1 MMGDGVGGE
10 EKWAKG
16 KKRDRENKKKR
27 RRGEERLLVGQQK
40 GGARGKHKDRAEK
53 KDGSRKQT
61 SNVGPGRQ
69 EETDTHEHAQYRR
82 LNSDR
87 PAKTKSDRPVVLSQP
102 GKESRLEKAVGVKK
116 EREKKERGS
125 SPPPPQLPSLRAA
138 GRTPLPALQEPLQ
151 HRAASQQQGSG
162 GGGGGLEEVKDEH
175 GRASDRHVVAEVQDK
190 HKKNKSL
197 EEEGEEEVEEDIEEE
212 VSVSSSSVS
221 DVGTPSTS
229 TPMKLVRPPHT
240 SGSSGQQPAPP
251 PPLSSSLS
259 VIAEPPS
266 DIVQGRGGGEGGGG
280 GGGRGERGG
289 GVGVSRVGSGG
300 FVVIE
305 GGGEGV
311 VGRGSG
317 EEGDGDSVSVTM
329 TEMSGE
335 EDDTMFGDTIPQQ
348 TTGNYC
354 DLISIAGSYAAC
366 IQSCTY
372 TYMYIRCVPNCT
384 FQTFK
389 NVFSSIC
396 LPSVKNLYSFSLS
409 PICVV
414 MGGNGEPRVC
424 LVTASAR

>member
-1 MMGDGVGGE
+1 MMGDGMGGE
-10 EKWAKG
+10 GKRVKG
-16 KKRDRENKKKR
+16 KKRDRENKKERSKKER

-40 GGARGKHKDRAEK
+40 GGARGKHKDRVEK
-53 KDGSRKQT
+53 KDGRRKQT
-61 SNVGPGRQ
+61 SNAGPGRQ

-87 PAKTKSDRPVVLSQP
+87 PAKTKSDRLVVLSQP
-102 GKESRLEKAVGVKK
+102 GKESQLEKTVGVKK
-116 EREKKERGS
+116 EQETKERGS
-125 SPPPPQLPSLRAA
+125 SPPPPQLPPLRAA

-162 GGGGGLEEVKDEH
+162 GGGGGGGGGVEEVKDEH
-175 GRASDRHVVAEVQDK
+175 GRASDRHFVAEGQDK
-190 HKKNKSL
+190 HEKNKSL
-197 EEEGEEEVEEDIEEE
+197 EEEREEEVEEDIEEE
-212 VSVSSSSVS
+212 ISVSSSSVS

-229 TPMKLVRPPHT
+229 TPMKLIRPPHT

-280 GGGRGERGG
+280 RGGRGERGG
-289 GVGVSRVGSGG
+289 GVGVPRVGSGG

-329 TEMSGE
+329 TEMSE

-354 DLISIAGSYAAC
+354 DLISIAGSYDA
-366 IQSCTY
+366 QSCTYMY
-372 TYMYIRCVPNCT
+372 TYMYITCVPNCT
-384 FQTFK
+384 FQTFQ
-389 NVFSSIC
+389 NLFSSIC
-396 LPSVKNLYSFSLS
+396 LPSVKNF
-409 PICVV
+409 I
-414 MGGNGEPRVC
+414 
-424 LVTASAR
+424 